1 MTTKTANYNFNLID
15 FDKIP
20 WGDEDHNNWHV
31 VDALLARF
39 LAISNIKGVWE
50 NALAV
55 TVGERYIDYDL
66 DTIYEVLVSH
76 TTPST
81 GTFSASRSA
90 VSTNWQSV
98 TVDATN
104 KGLYVQ
110 DTVYNPNDFVVNS
123 GRYGIVQNIYTSD
136 NTQATT
142 ILSYDTDVTAGNIL
156 TLIDASGLIAA
167 THDTNTIAT
176 GGTPTAT
183 YNAATATFDFGLVTG
198 ATGAT
203 GAAGADYTADAELNA
218 IAGLTSAADKLPYF
232 TGDGTADVATFTA
245 AGRALVDDA
254 NASAQRTTLG
264 LAIGSNV
271 QAYDAD
277 TAKLDVDQVW
287 AGAQRTT
294 VTALTSSSNSI
305 AITLG
310 SSNDFSHTFT
320 ENTTLAN
327 PSDTA
332 VPGQKGTIYLT
343 QHASSPKTLAYGSEY
358 DFAGGTAI
366 TVTAANSARD
376 SIDYVVRA
384 DGKIELS
391 GLLNLS

>member
-55 TVGERYIDYDL
+55 TLGERYIDSDL

-90 VSTNWQSV
+90 VSSNWQSV

-104 KGLYVQ
+104 KGFYAK
-110 DTVYNPNDFVVNS
+110 DTAYNPNDFVVDD

-136 NTQATT
+136 NIQATVT
-142 ILSYDTDVTAGNIL
+142 LSYDADVTAGNIL
-156 TLIDASGLIAA
+156 TLIDASSLIAA
-167 THDTNTIAT
+167 THSTNTVST

-203 GAAGADYTADAELNA
+203 GAAGSDGSDYTADAELNA
-218 IAGLTSAADKLPYF
+218 IAGLTSAAGKMIEF
-232 TGDGTADVATFTA
+232 TGSGAAQVITVTTA
-245 AGRALVDDA
+245 GKALIDDA

-264 LAIGSNV
+264 LAIGSDV
-271 QAYDAD
+271 QAFDAD
-277 TAKLDVDQVW
+277 TLKADTSDTLSGGYDYTADADGTKTTGTYTPTY
-287 AGAQRTT
+287 AGGNVKTVINGGAHTIAPQSGNGVILVQYTNNGSAGTLTT
-294 VTALTSSSNSI
+294 SGFDKVSGDSLT
-305 AITLG
+305 TTDG
-310 SSNDFSHTFT
+310 NDF
-320 ENTTLAN
+320 LC
-327 PSDTA
+327 
-332 VPGQKGTIYLT
+332 QLT
-343 QHASSPKTLAYGSEY
+343 VVGAFSNLH
-358 DFAGGTAI
+358 
-366 TVTAANSARD
+366 VTDVS
-376 SIDYVVRA
+376 
-384 DGKIELS
+384 
-391 GLLNLS
+391 